1 MDEEK
6 LEVGRVEE
14 TMVEDIDSLKEALE
28 EAKSKAETYLAN
40 WQRTEATL
48 INYKKQMEKEREE
61 FIKFA
66 NKSLISSLLPIL
78 DDFELALKSLPEKLA
93 GASWVE
99 GISLIYHKLK
109 SVLAAQGLVEIDA
122 QGEDFNP
129 SIHEAVTMVEGE
141 EGKVV
146 DEIRKGY
153 QLHQRLLRPAL
164 VAVGKSTEA
173 EEE

>member
-1 MDEEK
+1 MDEEE
-6 LEVGRVEE
+6 LAVAGAEE
-14 TMVEDIDSLKEALE
+14 TITEDIESLKEALE
-28 EAKSKAETYLAN
+28 EAKSKAEIYLAN
-40 WQRTEATL
+40 WQRAEADL
-48 INYKKQMEKEREE
+48 INYKKQTEQEREE
-61 FIKFA
+61 FIEFA
-66 NKSLISSLLPIL
+66 NKSLVSSLLPIL
-78 DDFELALKSLPEKLA
+78 DDFELALKSLPEELA
-93 GASWVE
+93 EASWVD
-99 GISLIYHKLK
+99 GIRLIYHKLK

-141 EGKVV
+141 DGKVV